1 MKKCNYY
8 EPVSVDEA
16 LGLLSIFQE
25 KCKPIAGGT
34 DLVLSFRQSAV
45 PPAHL
50 VSLSAIIG
58 LDEISHNTV
67 MHIGST
73 TLMDSIDISPVLR
86 EYYCALSESASCVG
100 SRQTRN
106 LATIGGNICSAVP
119 SADSAP
125 SLLVFD
131 ALVVARSKDRERLIK
146 IAEFFKGP
154 KQTVLQC
161 DELVLEFI
169 LPLPSPHTG
178 SIYRRFTPRRALDLA
193 MVGVAISLSLAEDL
207 ATISSAR
214 IALGAV
220 APIPFRSYNAESA
233 LMGNRL
239 SDELVNEVADL
250 AVESSSPISDVRGS
264 ADYRKE
270 ITRIMVKRCLQEAA
284 KRAAHSSDMRG
295 VL

>member
-1 MKKCNYY
+1 
-8 EPVSVDEA
+8 
-16 LGLLSIFQE
+16 
-25 KCKPIAGGT
+25 
-34 DLVLSFRQSAV
+34 
-45 PPAHL
+45 
-50 VSLSAIIG
+50 
-58 LDEISHNTV
+58 
-67 MHIGST
+67 
-73 TLMDSIDISPVLR
+73 
-86 EYYCALSESASCVG
+86 
-100 SRQTRN
+100 
-106 LATIGGNICSAVP
+106 
-119 SADSAP
+119 
-125 SLLVFD
+125 
-131 ALVVARSKDRERLIK
+131 
-146 IAEFFKGP
+146 
-154 KQTVLQC
+154 
-161 DELVLEFI
+161 

-264 ADYRKE
+264 AEYRKE